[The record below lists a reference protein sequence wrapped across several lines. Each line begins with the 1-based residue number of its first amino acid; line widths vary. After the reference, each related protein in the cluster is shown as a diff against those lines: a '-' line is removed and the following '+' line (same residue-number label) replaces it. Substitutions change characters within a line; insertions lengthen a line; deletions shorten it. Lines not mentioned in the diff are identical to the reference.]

1 MEVNITLNEH
11 SDVRV
16 LTVYTDISDRCPG
29 PHLGPDQGGVTGI
42 TFNKTVRRVSAV
54 LGGGVGYRTEN
65 E

>member
-29 PHLGPDQGGVTGI
+29 PHSGPDQDGVSGI
-42 TFNKTVRRVSAV
+42 TSNIAVSGGRV
-54 LGGGVGYRTEN
+54 G
-65 E
+65 